1 MKKEK
6 APLTKEEEEAK
17 AKRRKIR
24 SWILDGILGA
34 ILIFFVT
41 CEIMMLASTDKRS
54 GTRYLFGY
62 SGMVVLTDSMAGT
75 LDVGSGIIVQK
86 VDPSTLRGIEYSD
99 GGSVSDHLPESG
111 NPIYMDSQIP
121 EAEQGTYTVTY
132 PGDIISFYGYLGTT
146 AQGEAVYQTIT
157 HRLIE
162 IVSDAYGTKT
172 YYCYGDNDHATTCPI
187 IEGKDTEDTSDDVR
201 HCSYVLNRNRVVETD
216 ILGKVVSHND
226 ALGKLFQL
234 SMNPF
239 FFPMLAL
246 VPLLILGAMYL
257 IDFIRKDLKAEK
269 EENAQLALAIQ
280 EAGIDTTDATAM
292 AKFEERWRYEQEI
305 KEEIQRIR
313 EEEEEEVRHLMEKER
328 KRARKEI
335 AKAQK
340 AQAKGKSG
348 KKSEYQRILEEEMA
362 KARAEL
368 SASSEENK
376 KE

>member
-1 MKKEK
+1 MRHSV
-6 APLTKEEEEAK
+6 LGEEEVITTG
-17 AKRRKIR
+17 RTGLQRVR
-24 SWILDGILGA
+24 
-34 ILIFFVT
+34 
-41 CEIMMLASTDKRS
+41 C
-54 GTRYLFGY
+54 
-62 SGMVVLTDSMAGT
+62 
-75 LDVGSGIIVQK
+75 QK
-86 VDPSTLRGIEYSD
+86 
-99 GGSVSDHLPESG
+99 
-111 NPIYMDSQIP
+111 
-121 EAEQGTYTVTY
+121 
-132 PGDIISFYGYLGTT
+132 
-146 AQGEAVYQTIT
+146 
-157 HRLIE
+157 
-162 IVSDAYGTKT
+162 
-172 YYCYGDNDHATTCPI
+172 
-187 IEGKDTEDTSDDVR
+187 
-201 HCSYVLNRNRVVETD
+201 
-216 ILGKVVSHND
+216 
-226 ALGKLFQL
+226 
-234 SMNPF
+234 
-239 FFPMLAL
+239 
-246 VPLLILGAMYL
+246 LILGAMYL